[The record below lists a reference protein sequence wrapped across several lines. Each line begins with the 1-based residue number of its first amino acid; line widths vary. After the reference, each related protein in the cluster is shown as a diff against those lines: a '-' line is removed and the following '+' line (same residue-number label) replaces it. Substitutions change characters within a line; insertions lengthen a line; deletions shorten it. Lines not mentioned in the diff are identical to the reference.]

1 MTQIHNL
8 KVPYR
13 LLFIQLLYTCTP
25 VPLSDF
31 ISLIPQDEFPS
42 VKDREIEVAIF
53 CMVSVYILNT
63 ILEIV
68 IKVYVVIAAGGWSFR
83 F

>member
-1 MTQIHNL
+1 M
-8 KVPYR
+8 
-13 LLFIQLLYTCTP
+13 
-25 VPLSDF
+25 
-31 ISLIPQDEFPS
+31 
-42 VKDREIEVAIF
+42 KDSEIEVAIF